1 MAAGGSREAGQRAD
15 AQKTKFPNMNE
26 ENVSQQSSAV
36 AEPREQLVA
45 TVEQTTGYKV
55 VIDTV
60 EGIGEDAQMISAR
73 PELPVHTIRVSKA
86 KLHHADYIVANQ
98 CAMLLRIWAESARI
112 PVFSP
117 VAGKVSYFAGR
128 TANSKPLSQLPVKV
142 AQEVAMNLVQG
153 LLHQVRS
160 MPLEILTVRDCREL
174 CPDLHDMQAE
184 AVESQLR
191 LLSHIL
197 APRIRSIA
205 PDQIWRNNVSMNAA
219 FALNWS
225 GLSGSPLAMLPYES
239 AGFSQIAAKLLGEV
253 NAKSAKTTEA
263 YTQLVDSW
271 AEQVGLRTL
280 YKWEYRNG
288 RQ

>member
-1 MAAGGSREAGQRAD
+1 MKSAGA
-15 AQKTKFPNMNE
+15 K
-26 ENVSQQSSAV
+26 
-36 AEPREQLVA
+36 QLVA
-45 TVEQTTGYKV
+45 NVEQTTGYKV

-60 EGIGEDAQMISAR
+60 EDIGEDAQMITAR

-86 KLHHADYIVANQ
+86 KLRHADYIVANQ

-117 VAGKVSYFAGR
+117 IAGKVSYFADR
-128 TANSKPLSQLPVKV
+128 TANSKPLSQQPAKV
-142 AQEVAMNLVQG
+142 AQQTAMRFAQG
-153 LLHQVRS
+153 MLHQVRS

-191 LLSHIL
+191 LLSDIL
-197 APRIRSIA
+197 APKIRSIA

-225 GLSGSPLAMLPYES
+225 ELSGSPLAMLPYES
-239 AGFSQIAAKLLGEV
+239 AGFAQIAAKLLGEV
-253 NAKSAKTTEA
+253 NTKSAKTTDA
-263 YTQLVDSW
+263 YTQLVDTW

-280 YKWEYRNG
+280 YNWEYRNG